1 MNRLFIV
8 AAKRTPQGRL
18 LGALA
23 KWSAVDLAKEAG
35 REMLKTI
42 NPRDIDQVII
52 GNVISA
58 GQGMNIAR
66 QVGMGL
72 GIPVERPAYT
82 VNMMCAS
89 GMQAVILAGQT
100 ILAGEANAIL
110 CGGAESMSKAPY
122 LLDRARGGYK
132 LGDGVLMDSI
142 LRDGLT
148 DAFSGKHMGITVEAL
163 AEKYEISRVAQDTFA
178 LQSQQKYAN
187 AQSRKVFHDEIVP
200 VDNLAQDEH
209 PRPDVTMEKLSTMKP
224 VFKPNGTIT
233 TGNASGINDGAAM
246 LVVCSETMMVQ
257 KGWMPLARI
266 AGWSAVGCDPDQMGM
281 GPVYATRALCQR
293 LGLTV
298 ADFDVIE
305 LNEAFAAQTL
315 ACIKELNIK
324 PDQVN
329 PNGGAIALGHPIGAS
344 GARLLVHLAHRI
356 ARREIGKALAT
367 LCVGGGMGAAV
378 MLEKS

>member
-1 MNRLFIV
+1 MKKLFIV
-8 AAKRTPQGRL
+8 SAKRTPQGRL

-23 KWSAVDLAKEAG
+23 KWSAADLAKEAG

-42 NPRDIDQVII
+42 APQDIDQVIL

-66 QVGMGL
+66 QVGVGL

-89 GMQAVILAGQT
+89 GMQAVILAAQT
-100 ILAGEANAIL
+100 ILAGEANAVL

-132 LGDGVLMDSI
+132 LGDGTLMDSI

-148 DAFSGKHMGITVEAL
+148 DVFSGKHMGITAEAMT
-163 AEKYEISRVAQDTFA
+163 EKYGINRVAQDAFA

-187 AQSRKVFHDEIVP
+187 AHAKKAFHDEIVP
-200 VDNLAQDEH
+200 VDNLVQDEH
-209 PRPDVTMEKLSTMKP
+209 PRPDVTMEKLSAMKP
-224 VFKPNGTIT
+224 VFKPDGTIT
-233 TGNASGINDGAAM
+233 PGNASGINDGAAM
-246 LVVCSETMMVQ
+246 LIVCNETTLVQ
-257 KGWMPLARI
+257 KGWTPLARI
-266 AGWSAVGCDPDQMGM
+266 AGWSVVGCDPGQMGL
-281 GPVYATRALCQR
+281 GPVHATRALCQR
-293 LGLTV
+293 LALTID
-298 ADFDVIE
+298 DFDAIE
-305 LNEAFAAQTL
+305 LNEAFAVQAL
-315 ACIKELNIK
+315 ACMKELNIK
-324 PDQVN
+324 AGRVN

-344 GARLLVHLAHRI
+344 GARLIVHLAHRI

-367 LCVGGGMGAAV
+367 LCVGGGMGTAL
-378 MLEKS
+378 MLEKA